1 MKKYE
6 VEDLAKE
13 IEEGVISSLIICLL
27 GVWILNNLE
36 KLE

>member
-13 IEEGVISSLIICLL
+13 IEEGVISNLIICLL